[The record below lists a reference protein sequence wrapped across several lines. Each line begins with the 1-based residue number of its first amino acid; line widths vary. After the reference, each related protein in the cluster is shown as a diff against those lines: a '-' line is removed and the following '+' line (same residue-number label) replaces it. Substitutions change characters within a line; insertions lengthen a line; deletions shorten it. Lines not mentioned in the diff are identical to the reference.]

1 MKNMLNYRTFVNN
14 ANTELLI
21 KINGE
26 RSRSSS
32 PTQKVSPPPS
42 CDSKEC
48 LINRVDVKTSPL
60 FPPQFCNPLSSIKR
74 KFYSTCAY
82 S

>member
-32 PTQKVSPPPS
+32 PTQHEANFAREEPS
-42 CDSKEC
+42 GRGALPTASGAALEGVPTTK
-48 LINRVDVKTSPL
+48 LR
-60 FPPQFCNPLSSIKR
+60 
-74 KFYSTCAY
+74 
-82 S
+82 